1 MYTRPMFIKLWCA
14 FLKTKKKMISSV
26 MSQRTI
32 LRAQSLLAERLF
44 SATGISDGKFDPFQ
58 NGLLCTKTNRDRLKK
73 GWEKNTFQA
82 RELFGSLR
90 DACQD

>member
-1 MYTRPMFIKLWCA
+1 MYTRPMFIKLWRA

-90 DACQD
+90 DVCQD

>member
-1 MYTRPMFIKLWCA
+1 
-14 FLKTKKKMISSV
+14 

-73 GWEKNTFQA
+73 GREKNTFQA

-90 DACQD
+90 DASQD

>member
-1 MYTRPMFIKLWCA
+1 MYTRPMFIKLWRA

-58 NGLLCTKTNRDRLKK
+58 NGLLCTKTNKDHLKK

-82 RELFGSLR
+82 WELFGSLR
-90 DACQD
+90 AASQD